1 MKSASRVIVALLLGA
16 IILLAVLF
24 SVSSYRQET
33 ETMSPEVQQ
42 SAPGKFITLSGG
54 RVHYKLEG
62 NAAGPLVVLIHGGGI
77 TGMEVW
83 SRNLNEL
90 LKNRCQVLA
99 YDLYDRGYSDRT
111 GLENT
116 PQLFQSQLTE
126 LLDSLALNDRPMVLA
141 GMSMGGMIALDYAVA
156 HPDLVTRLVLIDPAL
171 TGDFKLNPLL
181 KVPILSNL
189 LMTLYWYP
197 RALENQEKE
206 FVDKGVF
213 KEYAPRLAY
222 FMNFEGYKKTNYS
235 TWTHMLTQNRLH
247 LLESLPRA
255 MPVLLLYGD
264 RDPYFPKANVPLYQS
279 RFPSIQV
286 EPIEEAGH
294 MPHFERPEDVNPVL
308 AAFLRDED

>member
-1 MKSASRVIVALLLGA
+1 MKSASRVIVAILLGA

-62 NAAGPLVVLIHGGGI
+62 DTAGPLVVLIHGGGI

-83 SRNLNEL
+83 SRNLEEL
-90 LKNRCQVLA
+90 LNNGCQVLA

-116 PQLFQSQLTE
+116 PELFQQQLTE
-126 LLDSLALNDRPMVLA
+126 LLDSLALKDRPMVLI
-141 GMSMGGMIALDYAVA
+141 GMSMGGMIALDFAVT
-156 HPDLVTRLVLIDPAL
+156 HPDLVSRLILIDPAL
-171 TGDFKLNPLL
+171 TGDFKLNPVL
-181 KVPILSNL
+181 KVPVLSSL

-197 RALENQEKE
+197 RALGNQEKE
-206 FVDKGVF
+206 FVDKAVF
-213 KEYAPRLAY
+213 GEYAPRLAY

-235 TWTHMLTQNRLH
+235 TWTHMLTRNKLH
-247 LLESLPRA
+247 LLESLPQT

-264 RDPYFPKANVPLYQS
+264 KDPYFPKANIPLFQS
-279 RFPSIQV
+279 RFPSLQV
-286 EPIEEAGH
+286 EVIEEAGH
-294 MPHFERPEDVNPVL
+294 MPHYERPGEVNPIL
-308 AAFLRDED
+308 TTFLNKN